1 MKVKL
6 DLNQQERINKLVQ
19 VDNYKFWLGGF
30 IEGKGA
36 LVISIVK
43 NEKVSHGI
51 VLQPEFNVALHETGI
66 NILYSYKSLFN
77 NLGTVHKESGSDEV
91 LVYTIKG
98 TQNMKEYIIPFFEKY
113 IVEYS
118 YKFRSEV
125 FQDFCNIITKLD
137 SNEKK
142 TIKKEELIELIKKVY
157 TMSSDVNEESR
168 TLDKVIKI
176 IEKRDGEY
184 IK

>member
-66 NILYSYKSLFN
+66 
-77 NLGTVHKESGSDEV
+77 T
-91 LVYTIKG
+91 
-98 TQNMKEYIIPFFEKY
+98 
-113 IVEYS
+113 
-118 YKFRSEV
+118 
-125 FQDFCNIITKLD
+125 
-137 SNEKK
+137 
-142 TIKKEELIELIKKVY
+142 
-157 TMSSDVNEESR
+157 
-168 TLDKVIKI
+168 
-176 IEKRDGEY
+176 
-184 IK
+184 